1 MPRLSYIKF
10 LCLFEDPISKSSE
23 RSDNLTFADFWVRV
37 LPPNVYYYYY
47 YYHTLEART
56 TSHPRKGDLL
66 CAQVSTIHRGLSEC
80 GQARGRPLETQK

>member
-10 LCLFEDPISKSSE
+10 LCLFEDRISKSSE
-23 RSDNLTFADFWVRV
+23 RSDNFTFADFWVRV
-37 LPPNVYYYYY
+37 LPPSVYCCYYN
-47 YYHTLEART
+47 HTLEARK